1 MDDLEKLLKSAKMR
15 KNKKL
20 LQDIGDV
27 LRLYENKQK
36 RINHKG
42 KTATKVRQVSTLKKM
57 R

>member
-1 MDDLEKLLKSAKMR
+1 MDELEKLLKSAKAR

-36 RINHKG
+36 KINQKG
-42 KTATKVRQVSTLKKM
+42 KTATKLKQKSLLKGI

>member
-1 MDDLEKLLKSAKMR
+1 MDELEKLLKSAKAR

-36 RINHKG
+36 KINQRGKMATKG
-42 KTATKVRQVSTLKKM
+42 KQRGLLKGM